1 MFRSYFLSR
10 EWFPWA
16 WPGMAFI
23 LFGTWFLVQ
32 LTADINEWHGAFG
45 DMLQNAL
52 GAPNSVT
59 EDEYLGLI
67 LEFLSIAMRYV
78 AFAVFLSFFTKHWV
92 FRWRQAMNNFYM
104 YHWAKLRHVEG
115 ASQRVQ
121 EDTKRFAQ
129 IMEGLGSNFVD
140 SIMTLIVFLPI
151 LWELSKHVTVLPWIG
166 EVDHA
171 LIYVAILSAA
181 SGTVLLA
188 AVGIKLP
195 GLEFNNQMV
204 EAAYRKEL
212 VYGEDHENR
221 AAPPTVM
228 ELFGNVRRNYFR
240 LFFHYMYFD
249 VFRFSYLQFSVII
262 PYIALMPTVLSA
274 SISLGILNRIV
285 NAFNRVEAS
294 FQYLV
299 FSWSTIVELISVY
312 KRLRKFEAEIYRV
325 DRVEQPAE

>member
-10 EWFPWA
+10 EWFGWA
-16 WPGMAFI
+16 WPGMTFI
-23 LFGTWFLVQ
+23 IFGAWYLVQ
-32 LTADINEWHGAFG
+32 LTADINEWQGEFW
-45 DMLQNAL
+45 DMIQTAL
-52 GAPNSVT
+52 GEPGSVT
-59 EDEYLGLI
+59 EDEYMALI
-67 LEFLSIAMRYV
+67 LQFLGIAMKFV
-78 AFAVFLSFFTKHWV
+78 VFAVFLSFFTKHWV
-92 FRWRQAMNNFYM
+92 FRWRHAMNNFYM
-104 YHWAKLRHVEG
+104 THWAALRHVEG

-129 IMEGLGSNFVD
+129 IMESLGSNFVE

-151 LWELSKHVTVLPWIG
+151 LWELSKHVTALPWVG

-171 LIYVAILSAA
+171 LIYVAILSAC

-188 AVGIKLP
+188 LVGIKLP
-195 GLEFNNQMV
+195 GLEFNNQLV

-212 VYGEDHENR
+212 VYGEDYEDR
-221 AAPPTVM
+221 AAPPTVQD
-228 ELFGNVRRNYFR
+228 LFGNVRRNYFR

-249 VFRFSYLQFSVII
+249 VFRISYLQLSVII
-262 PYIALMPTVLSA
+262 PFIALMPTVVSA
-274 SISLGILNRIV
+274 TITLGIMNRIV

-312 KRLRKFEAEIYRV
+312 KRLRAFEAEIYRV
-325 DRVEQPAE
+325 EHRQPAE